1 MKIFSSM
8 FDDYA
13 HLRPWKRAAHLLAQD
28 STWTPIYDLK
38 QLSENKVKVTS
49 ATWVLLEVAGTWFT
63 LMLTTFI
70 SYYDDMLVDLLNE
83 PPN

>member
-49 ATWVLLEVAGTWFT
+49 AT
-63 LMLTTFI
+63 
-70 SYYDDMLVDLLNE
+70 
-83 PPN
+83 